1 MRHIKLT
8 YLLIINFLIIN
19 NILLCYTN
27 VILIG
32 CWNKETGIFQ
42 HNKAFYRSLFNQDIK
57 LYKIRSTNHNFIND
71 YQNNKKNILRNITN
85 SIIITTCPMADLYNP
100 GEDYSIFDI
109 SLIDSKS
116 NIKLCYTVI
125 ESEYIHK
132 NFIKFLNKSYD
143 ALIVPEDF
151 MIEAFKSQG
160 LKLPIF
166 KLPLAIDILK
176 IKMVDNILRKKIN
189 NKNKIFKFGSICE
202 FNDNNRKNEVML
214 FKAFVKTF
222 KNNKNIELNMHCK
235 YSKNKPNFKLI
246 ENWIKKYNIKN
257 VKLSTDIL
265 SEKQYLDFLKSL
277 DCYILLSKGE
287 GFSIT
292 PLEAITLEIPLILSN
307 NTAHIKYCN
316 QPFTIPINCPVKE
329 YIYDRLNNKNISF
342 HNILINDACNAM
354 IKMYKN
360 YKHYKDIA
368 IKYGPKFAL
377 NFSYQ
382 ELHKK
387 YKTIVLPRKI
397 IISDKNIIYDNY
409 IETNSIEFYNK
420 VKRFYNI

>member
-1 MRHIKLT
+1 
-8 YLLIINFLIIN
+8 
-19 NILLCYTN
+19 
-27 VILIG
+27 
-32 CWNKETGIFQ
+32 
-42 HNKAFYRSLFNQDIK
+42 
-57 LYKIRSTNHNFIND
+57 
-71 YQNNKKNILRNITN
+71 
-85 SIIITTCPMADLYNP
+85 MADLYNP

-292 PLEAITLEIPLILSN
+292 PLEAITLKVPLILSN

-329 YIYDRLNNKNISF
+329 YIYDIYTRSDLQFYNLKIE
-342 HNILINDACNAM
+342 DACNAM

-360 YKHYKDIA
+360 YQYYKDMA

-397 IISDKNIIYDNY
+397 IVSNKKIIHDNY
-409 IETNSIEFYNK
+409 IETDSMEFYNK
-420 VKRFYNI
+420 VKSFYNI